1 MQKVKKIFQSS
12 ASKNGSYSVGI
23 TVLVIAIAVI
33 LNLIFGQL
41 PEKYR
46 NIDVSSTKIYEISET
61 SKSMLKDLEYDIKFT
76 VLADK
81 SDTDERIKTFL
92 SKYTALS
99 KKIDVEWIDPV
110 LHPSALDEYEAS
122 ENSIVVECEETGR
135 SKIVYF
141 DSIIVSDDAYYYYT
155 GESTES
161 EFDGEGQLSSAV
173 NYVTSDVSKKIYRTS
188 GHGESTLSSS
198 VNELMDKNNYTVEEY
213 NTVMNPEIPND
224 CDLLIMYAPTSD
236 MTEDEVEAV
245 RKYLSKGG
253 NVMILFGDTNST
265 ELPNIDSLMK
275 EYGMESVEGYIAD
288 MERCYQGNYYY
299 IFPQLYLS
307 GDLADGI
314 ETEMTLIVNTHGM
327 TITDPERETISV
339 EEFMTTSDNSYAVTE
354 ESQSEAVRYT
364 LGAVA
369 TESVGADSDD
379 DDEEDSTDDTEETDQ
394 EIGESRL
401 TVISAGS
408 LIDESITAAF
418 TQLENTTLFMN
429 AVSANFDDVQNLSI
443 EAKSLEPV
451 YNTMQH
457 AGLTSIIVIFV
468 IPLIIIIAGFVAWVK
483 RRKA

>member
-1 MQKVKKIFQSS
+1 
-12 ASKNGSYSVGI
+12 
-23 TVLVIAIAVI
+23 
-33 LNLIFGQL
+33 
-41 PEKYR
+41 
-46 NIDVSSTKIYEISET
+46 
-61 SKSMLKDLEYDIKFT
+61 
-76 VLADK
+76 
-81 SDTDERIKTFL
+81 
-92 SKYTALS
+92 
-99 KKIDVEWIDPV
+99 
-110 LHPSALDEYEAS
+110 
-122 ENSIVVECEETGR
+122 
-135 SKIVYF
+135 
-141 DSIIVSDDAYYYYT
+141 
-155 GESTES
+155 
-161 EFDGEGQLSSAV
+161 
-173 NYVTSDVSKKIYRTS
+173 
-188 GHGESTLSSS
+188 
-198 VNELMDKNNYTVEEY
+198 
-213 NTVMNPEIPND
+213 
-224 CDLLIMYAPTSD
+224 
-236 MTEDEVEAV
+236 
-245 RKYLSKGG
+245 
-253 NVMILFGDTNST
+253 MILFGDTNST